1 MNMQEA
7 IEKREA
13 LLAEERKVNQA
24 IKILNSDSMP
34 GCALAGI
41 KMAIGQCNRRLH
53 EITEE
58 IRALANAVEVEKP
71 EEKRVGNFH
80 MFGENDKPA
89 TNENIKQ
96 QTTGDADLD
105 FLINVLHRAQKVM
118 KERNTGA
125 EFTTLLNLFLK

>member
-34 GCALAGI
+34 GCALAGV

-53 EITEE
+53 EITDE
-58 IRALANAVEVEKP
+58 IRALADAAEVEKP
-71 EEKRVGNFH
+71 EEKRIENIY
-80 MFGENDKPA
+80 MFSEKDKP
-89 TNENIKQ
+89 

-105 FLINVLHRAQKVM
+105 FLVNVLHRAQKVM
-118 KERNTGA
+118 KERNTGV

>member
-7 IEKREA
+7 IEKREV

-34 GCALAGI
+34 GCAFAGV
-41 KMAIGQCNRRLH
+41 KMAIGQCNRRLR

-58 IRALANAVEVEKP
+58 IRALADAAEVEKP

-80 MFGENDKPA
+80 MFGENDKP
-89 TNENIKQ
+89 
-96 QTTGDADLD
+96 QTTGDTDLD
-105 FLINVLHRAQKVM
+105 FLVDVLRRAQTVLKD
-118 KERNTGA
+118 RSTGA

>member
-34 GCALAGI
+34 GCAFAGV
-41 KMAIGQCNRRLH
+41 KMAIGQCNRRLR
-53 EITEE
+53 EITDE
-58 IRALANAVEVEKP
+58 IRALADAAEVEKP
-71 EEKRVGNFH
+71 EEKRIENFH
-80 MFGENDKPA
+80 MYGENDKP
-89 TNENIKQ
+89 

-105 FLINVLHRAQKVM
+105 FLVNVLHRAQKVM